1 MASKPVLVDDDEEL
15 SPDEQI
21 EDCVK
26 YGENFM
32 LFGLSGTGKSQRVKQ
47 VDPDLTFLT
56 LVSNMLPEQVIGKM
70 IFPEGFKEESLDD
83 PKWFKEYFS
92 EESGRRPP
100 NWYLQTEGVYNVGA
114 RWVAPEWYNKLV
126 EKCAKEPDKKHV
138 LFIDEVTNAGPHT
151 QSLIYHIVL
160 DHSIAPNQGKL
171 PPNCV
176 VALAGNNKSETSA
189 SRGLPA
195 PLFRRLSKIYI
206 ETDMSTTKGKENF
219 KDWIKWGSEK
229 ETGPKNRKETESG
242 KHDGEIIDPERTRL
256 HPLVLNFV
264 ASRAEK
270 LFYTPWDENKEDK
283 YALDPHIWEKVSDT
297 IYNHVN
303 AGERLNVGHFSKL
316 IGKEAATSLI
326 SLCKNPP
333 LTAEEIISKKY
344 DESRIP
350 NPNRPEAVCAFI
362 LSLRYLKPEQ
372 HDPVR
377 KFIESKFTSEY
388 VELFDS
394 YYEDMNQN
402 DETDLI
408 SSMGMPMSFVK
419 ETGKKLGATAS
430 KAIQKGGR

>member
-47 VDPDLTFLT
+47 VDPDLTSLT

-283 YALDPHIWEKVSDT
+283 YALDPRIWEKVSDT
-297 IYNHVN
+297 MENVFLASISDVGEERDIHPKDKKTAGHRLALLARKHVYDENILADAPRAEKAEAQNGQIRIAFKNSGN
-303 AGERLNVGHFSKL
+303 ALYLSGDPISALTLKYRG
-316 IGKEAATSLI
+316 TSVDYTASVSGSQLLI
-326 SLCKNPP
+326 S
-333 LTAEEIISKKY
+333 
-344 DESRIP
+344 
-350 NPNRPEAVCAFI
+350 
-362 LSLRYLKPEQ
+362 
-372 HDPVR
+372 
-377 KFIESKFTSEY
+377 IERDIKG
-388 VELFDS
+388 
-394 YYEDMNQN
+394 
-402 DETDLI
+402 LI
-408 SSMGMPMSFVK
+408 SVEF
-419 ETGKKLGATAS
+419 A
-430 KAIQKGGR
+430 